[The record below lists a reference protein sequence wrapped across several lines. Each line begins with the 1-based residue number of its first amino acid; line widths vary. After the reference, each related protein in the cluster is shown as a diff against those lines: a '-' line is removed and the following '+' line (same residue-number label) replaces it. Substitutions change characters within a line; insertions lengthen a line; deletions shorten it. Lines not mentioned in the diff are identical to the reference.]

1 MTEGGWLPTAWKSE
15 RLPYHTDPQAWA
27 WLAAQHRLLLI
38 CLPLAWLV
46 MSVLFVC
53 FKSRHFLLLL
63 FLCSLNNA
71 IVCHTSSMIKTDKLL
86 PLWSLSLA
94 YHFCWFLSLFWQ
106 RFCIKFSHAVVSN
119 CDLTMRYLI
128 FVWTFLFQSFKT
140 MAKFFHKLVREFFWY
155 FPLVNV
161 EFEVISGLHSKMCLK
176 KKKSRV
182 GSPLILQATGPFV

>member
-1 MTEGGWLPTAWKSE
+1 MVFYLTICFLDYSVVLNSSVDIVRGRGRLPTAWTSE
-15 RLPYHTDPQAWA
+15 RLPYCTDPQAWA

-86 PLWSLSLA
+86 PLQSLSLA
-94 YHFCWFLSLFWQ
+94 YHFG
-106 RFCIKFSHAVVSN
+106 RFCFSFGKDFVLNSATQ
-119 CDLTMRYLI
+119 LYLI
-128 FVWTFLFQSFKT
+128 VT
-140 MAKFFHKLVREFFWY
+140 
-155 FPLVNV
+155 
-161 EFEVISGLHSKMCLK
+161 
-176 KKKSRV
+176 
-182 GSPLILQATGPFV
+182 